1 MAESSTETSSSALV
15 RLRRMRLAGWLE
27 GLTLVILVF
36 IAVPMKYA
44 MGYPIATKIM
54 GPTHGAAFLVYI
66 GVLIDTATIARWN
79 RREIAGVVA
88 AAFVPFGA
96 LLTLRM
102 LRRKQAA
109 LHPPRLAT
117 S

>member
-1 MAESSTETSSSALV
+1 MAESSTESSSTTLA
-15 RLRRMRLAGWLE
+15 RLRRMRLAVWLE

-36 IAVPMKYA
+36 IAVPLKYA
-44 MGYPIATKIM
+44 MGYPVATRIM
-54 GPTHGAAFLVYI
+54 GPIHGAAFLIYI
-66 GVLIDTATIARWN
+66 GILIDTVTIARWN

-96 LLTLRM
+96 VLTLRM
-102 LRRKQAA
+102 LRRKQSA